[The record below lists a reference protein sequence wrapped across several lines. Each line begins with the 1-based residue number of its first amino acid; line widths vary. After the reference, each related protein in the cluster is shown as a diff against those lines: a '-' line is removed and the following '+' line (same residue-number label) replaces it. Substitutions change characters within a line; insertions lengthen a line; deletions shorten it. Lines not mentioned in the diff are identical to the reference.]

1 MEPMIEAKGLTRA
14 FGDVLAIDRLDL
26 SVQKGE
32 AYGFLGLNGAGKTTT
47 VRILTG
53 TLAPTMGLARV
64 RGVNVAHL
72 PHEVRSHIGVMFG
85 DNLVGEPTWSVV
97 RYLRHFGA
105 IYGMNREHADERAH
119 EILSRLRLD
128 DFAER
133 PVGKLSGGN
142 KRKVELARALLHE
155 PDVVFLDEP
164 TRELDIPSRYATWG
178 FLRELAA
185 TGVTLFV
192 STHDVLE
199 VESLCSR
206 IGVIREGHLVWEG
219 RPRDLVKAKG
229 SLIDALVRLLEGVD
243 GPPVIAA

>member
-1 MEPMIEAKGLTRA
+1 MEPVIEAQGLTKV
-14 FGDVLAIDRLDL
+14 FGDVVAVNRLDL
-26 SVQKGE
+26 NVQRGE
-32 AYGFLGLNGAGKTTT
+32 VYGFLGLNGAGKTTT

-72 PHEVRSHIGVMFG
+72 PEKVRSHIGVMFG
-85 DNLVGEPTWSVV
+85 DNIVPEPTWSPT

-105 IYGMNREHADERAH
+105 LYGMHPTEIRERTAQVLE
-119 EILSRLRLD
+119 RLRLET
-128 DFAER
+128 FAGR
-133 PVGKLSGGN
+133 PIAKLSGGN

-155 PDVVFLDEP
+155 PEIVFLDEP
-164 TRELDIPSRYATWG
+164 TRELDIPSKYATWK
-178 FLRELAA
+178 FLRELAEN
-185 TGVTLFV
+185 GVTLFV

-219 RPRDLVKAKG
+219 RPAELRKNKG
-229 SLIDALVRLLEGVD
+229 SLIEALVRLLEGLD
-243 GPPVIAA
+243 GPAVVAA